1 MDLSRFYQTW
11 DEITRLLQ
19 CDVQNGRVILDAIS
33 RLEQPVRVCFE
44 VVGPSALRITA
55 RKADEIGGIDEVGG
69 IEDACSADNAD
80 KAGGTDGAVAQCA
93 EVPLSAPVTR
103 FPAAKA
109 QESVADKVQGS
120 VALIDQGTTIRMDF
134 GTYSLIIEK
143 QPLRWWIVDRE
154 GRFVAGEGAD
164 DVNVAFR
171 PRVMPMGPV
180 TGSRTVEGNALI
192 ATGWRGSF
200 RLAQDECIYGLG
212 EHFTAMDRRGQHLES
227 WNLDAYG
234 TGSDRAYKSIPFFW
248 SSRGYGVLFNTYCRV
263 VHDVGNP
270 AISSGS
276 YVYSVDAAALD
287 IVVFLGSPREV
298 LAAYAELIGPGVLP
312 PYWVFGIWLSR
323 CYYQSQ
329 TEAQE
334 VAARMRTEHLPVDVL
349 TMDGRAWLDVQ
360 TRCDFQW
367 DRSKVPDPGGL
378 LHFLHDRN
386 YRVCVWEYPYL
397 SINSP
402 AYEEAARQGFFMR
415 DREGHPHIFQWAPE
429 GFNQFLTLLPPSSI
443 VDFTNPDAVEWYRA
457 LHIPLLQS
465 GVDVFKTD
473 FGEQMPE
480 DCFSLDGRAGREL
493 HNELAILYN
502 KTVYEVTRDYG
513 QSGPVV
519 FGRSGWAGSQKYPV
533 QWGGDAHAT
542 WEGMAFSLRGG
553 LGYCSSGVPL
563 WTSDIGGFYGPKP
576 DPELY
581 IRWLEFGTFCPL
593 MRLHGTT
600 PREPW
605 DFGDEAMAIYR
616 RYAALRYEL
625 LPYLYAAAE
634 EAMRTGI
641 PVMRPLAVDYA
652 ADPIARRIEDE
663 YFLGESLI
671 VAPMLTPGT
680 RRTVYLPEGDWIDF
694 WSGSPVE
701 GRRAFEVNCPID
713 HIPVFARKGSVI
725 PIGPALEYI
734 ISDLPDITGIMV
746 FGEGSGTLRVPGLE
760 LRYLAEKGELALDGS
775 MAARIRE
782 VRLIGPPDGAR
793 VLWITGKGES
803 VKLAW

>member
-1 MDLSRFYQTW
+1 MDLSRFYQSW
-11 DEITRLLQ
+11 DEITRLSQ
-19 CDVQNGRVILDAIS
+19 CNVQNARVTLDAIS
-33 RLEQPVRVCFE
+33 RLEQPVRICFE

-55 RKADEIGGIDEVGG
+55 RKGDDV
-69 IEDACSADNAD
+69 
-80 KAGGTDGAVAQCA
+80 DGAARGVATEA
-93 EVPLSAPVTR
+93 LLESATS
-103 FPAAKA
+103 AAA
-109 QESVADKVQGS
+109 ATAAAAAARESAAVD
-120 VALIDQGTTIRMDF
+120 LGTTIRMDF
-134 GTYSLIIEK
+134 GAYSLFIEK
-143 QPLRWWIVDRE
+143 QPLRWWIADHE
-154 GRFVAGEGAD
+154 GRFVVGEGAD

-171 PRVMPMGPV
+171 PRVMPIGPV
-180 TGSRTVEGNALI
+180 TGSRTVEGRTLNS
-192 ATGWRGSF
+192 TGWRGSF

-298 LAAYAELIGPGVLP
+298 LAAYAGLVGPGVLP

-329 TEAQE
+329 AEAQE
-334 VAARMRTEHLPVDVL
+334 VAERMRAEHLPVDVL

-367 DRSKVPDPGGL
+367 DRSKVPDPEEL
-378 LHFLHDRN
+378 LHFLRDRH

-402 AYEEAARQGFFMR
+402 AYAEAARQGYFMR
-415 DREGHPHIFQWAPE
+415 DREGRPHIFQWAPE

-443 VDFTNPDAVEWYRA
+443 VDFTNPDAVEWYRT

-513 QSGPVV
+513 KSGPVV

-553 LGYCSSGVPL
+553 LGYCSSGIPL

-605 DFGDEAMAIYR
+605 EFGDAALAIYR

-625 LPYLYAAAE
+625 LPYLYAAA
-634 EAMRTGI
+634 AKATRTGV
-641 PVMRPLAVDYA
+641 PVMRPLALDYA

-680 RRTVYLPEGDWIDF
+680 KRTVYLPEGDWVDF
-694 WSGSPVE
+694 WSGMPIE
-701 GRRAFEVNCPID
+701 GCRAFEVNSPLD

-734 ISDLPDITGIMV
+734 TSDLPDVAGIMV
-746 FGEGSGTLRVPGLE
+746 FGEGSGTLRVPGRVPGRVPDMGEPLELE
-760 LRYLAEKGELALDGS
+760 LRYQTEKGNLALDGT
-775 MAARIRE
+775 MAAKIRE
-782 VRLIGPPDGAR
+782 VRLIAAPPEGIR